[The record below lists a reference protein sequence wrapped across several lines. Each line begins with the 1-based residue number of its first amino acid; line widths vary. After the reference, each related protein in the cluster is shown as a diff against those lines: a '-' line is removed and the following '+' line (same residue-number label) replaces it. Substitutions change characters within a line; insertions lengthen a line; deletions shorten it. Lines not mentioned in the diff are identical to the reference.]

1 MNSIA
6 YPIIAYLIVLAW
18 YDCRCRRLP
27 NWLTISGALAF
38 LLGRLAFLGVDSF
51 CNGVFGGLVGGLFL
65 LVPFLLRGAG
75 GGDVKM
81 LFSVGCLLGVP
92 LILDALL
99 FISLGGIVLGGAMIV
114 GKRVDTARLK
124 HALRC
129 VFDWKYDRK
138 SGRAGLPERN
148 GEKSRIP
155 FGVAISAGTVLA
167 MFWGA
172 YVS

>member
-6 YPIIAYLIVLAW
+6 YPIMAYLIVLAW

-27 NWLTISGALAF
+27 NWLTVSGAIAF
-38 LLGRLAFLGVDSF
+38 LLYRLAFLGVDSF

-65 LVPFLLRGAG
+65 LVPFLMRGAG

-81 LFSVGCLLGVP
+81 LFAVGCMLGVP

-99 FISLGGIVLGGAMIV
+99 FISLGGIVLGVAMIV

-124 HALRC
+124 HCFRC
-129 VFDWKYDRK
+129 GFDWKYDRK
-138 SGRAGLPERN
+138 GGRAELPERSS
-148 GEKSRIP
+148 EKSRIP
-155 FGVAISAGTVLA
+155 FGVAISIGTVLA

-172 YVS
+172 YLS